1 MVLVINVG
9 GDLVVSYLVIS
20 CVMSCDDGVWSVGV
34 VAWDFQSSLQISNP
48 FTFLLSHFQNSL
60 FTRAV
65 LKCLVFRGY
74 CGDDDVMMWSFIL
87 VLRVYI
93 NHKTV

>member
-34 VAWDFQSSLQISNP
+34 VAWDFQSSLQ
-48 FTFLLSHFQNSL
+48 FQTLFLSYYLMFKIPSSQKL
-60 FTRAV
+60 FKMSGV
-65 LKCLVFRGY
+65 
-74 CGDDDVMMWSFIL
+74 
-87 VLRVYI
+87 
-93 NHKTV
+93 